1 MKKYLLI
8 FLMLFLSVSTFV
20 QVNAEEEV
28 VRGLVMSNIDE
39 TWKESCNKLT
49 VFFNSDI
56 KSVTLTINPGVT
68 VESLNVIVYD
78 KSSNIIFKPPKINI
92 YNRGTI
98 TSISVSVR
106 KNTTVTENE
115 GTMGVLENDGQVT
128 VSGGEV
134 TTLNNHSSGTA
145 TVAGGTIT
153 RLNNYG
159 QVTVSGGEVETL
171 ENSTETLGGTGGTV
185 TVTGGEI
192 TTLNNGSNSKGTI
205 GGAVTISGGIVTTVN
220 NNTKDNT
227 EGGKTIYASVTVNGG
242 TVTKVNNSNSTLILN
257 GKGVV
262 TTVAGASS
270 GTANIYSGTVTNKID
285 GFTGKINIDGG
296 SLNGGIDNICGQVTV
311 RGGTVESLGVNVEKG
326 TINIGGGTVKNLH
339 NKAYIISGCIKSLN
353 IGDKDN
359 NKGEVVV
366 KKGIIVEL
374 NSITIN
380 NKKLNDASL
389 TSEITSRISFQSGA
403 TAANTIVTCKG
414 EDKTLFDILSSKF
427 KNNATIL
434 YTGKG
439 QTTMQS
445 TTDSVFEISDTTITI
460 PDGVNIK
467 KMKLSDRS
475 GKTREKVTIFNH
487 GQIENY
493 LEVNGRTDAVIN
505 NMLDEGGVTEKALK
519 NVNRIGAINIKSGY
533 SGNNTSATV
542 YCESGSGYNSIGS
555 INSNSGAGT
564 FRFCNGTSVK
574 GTISGHSASTVFEG
588 SSSFEGNASIGT
600 INFNSSGTFNM
611 TSGTLSDLVSSGE
624 GTAIVDGGRITG
636 TLSNAKGTVEIKK
649 GTVTTLNS
657 NSTNEVKVNGG
668 EVTTFNNNSSGKLT
682 IGNGTVTALN
692 NNVNGEVIISNG
704 TITTFNNNSGKVT
717 ISNGKI
723 TAFNNDSG
731 EVATSAGKI
740 IAFNNFSKTKTVTIG
755 GGTVTTFNG
764 NAGSK
769 VSFTGGTIT
778 NLTLKSGSTAEISN
792 KDTIINELIGE
803 SGSEVIVNK
812 PFAVNEGNIDKLKF
826 NTGGEIIINAGIMI
840 VLNEVQY
847 TNNGKGESIT
857 VDKVNTYVN
866 IKNPEGGQVNAMIC
880 CKKSDVY
887 EVFKKYNNNKS
898 KEDKVKFTL
907 LGFCTD
913 STTAGGFKDIEEKD
927 KEDDCISI
935 GIYVPSGTIVSL
947 NEKVFSAAVVAK
959 GGVLQIVDD
968 LTSFEEVV
976 SEGDTIISAGVVG
989 NLTVKS
995 GGSVKVSGG
1004 KVTNIVVEKNGN
1016 LNISSRNSN
1025 VLGDMDVKGNV
1036 DFNGGRVKLNE
1047 THRDGC
1053 TCIHSGG
1060 RCKCC
1065 CDSCKGTGECAT
1077 CNNKK
1082 TCTACNGTG
1091 TCADCNGT
1099 KQCKDCNGQVNGC
1112 ETCAGTGTCTA
1123 CNGTGTC
1130 ADCNGTKQCKACK
1143 GDGKCKNCG
1152 DCECSVL
1159 GECLNNTIKIGLG
1172 GTMNVNSGNIEV
1184 PIKIYGG
1191 ELAINGGRIS
1201 NHILID
1207 NEDGTDDP
1215 TGLKKKGKLTISS
1228 CQLGMSTSSLDIRNG
1243 EVTIENSTIDLKKD
1257 NSLILSK
1264 ANSKLNLKNV
1274 NINSEGTAV
1283 IVENGD
1289 LSVDGSTNEI
1299 KARNIGISVNGG
1311 RAEINGGT
1319 INGAR
1324 TGMEYRAGLLDVK
1337 GGTMKNC
1344 TTGIYQMKGTP
1355 VLENGEYKAGLIIE
1369 NVEICDCGAGIDVYK
1384 GECIIYRG
1392 NIKRCSAGV
1401 VSRKESKINFKDPK
1415 ELNKNQNSN
1424 NTEGEKS
1431 VKATFNINS
1440 CCIGII
1446 IEERTQAEYKD
1457 TVAERPGTAGSNI
1470 IQIDEGA
1477 NVSMKNYMSGVEI
1490 YYLDGK
1496 KFNPGSTG
1504 GRITFNKY
1512 LDINGQQKGCDY
1524 IIILKD
1530 SEKNLETDIDNYYGV
1545 KEANVYFRYMKA

>member
-20 QVNAEEEV
+20 PANAEEEV
-28 VRGLVMSNIDE
+28 VRELSMLNIDE
-39 TWKESCNKLT
+39 TWRESCDKLT
-49 VFFNSDI
+49 VTFTPFNR
-56 KSVTLTINPGVT
+56 SVTLTIDTGVT
-68 VESLNVIVYD
+68 VGSLNIIVG
-78 KSSNIIFKPPKINI
+78 KSSILKYKINI
-92 YNRGTI
+92 HNRGTI
-98 TSISVSVR
+98 TSISVSVK
-106 KNTTVTENE
+106 KNKIVTENE
-115 GTMGVLENDGQVT
+115 GTMGILYNGGQVT
-128 VSGGEV
+128 VSGGKV
-134 TTLNNHSSGTA
+134 TTLNNYSSGTA

-153 RLNNYG
+153 GLNNNG
-159 QVTVSGGEVETL
+159 EVTVSGGKVTTLNNYSSGTATVSEKGEVKTL

-205 GGAVTISGGIVTTVN
+205 GGAVTISGGTVTTVN
-220 NNTKDNT
+220 NNTENNNG
-227 EGGKTIYASVTVNGG
+227 GGKTIYASVTVNGG

-270 GTANIYSGTVTNKID
+270 GTVNIYSGTVTNKID

-311 RGGTVESLGVNVEKG
+311 RGGTVESLGVNGEKG

-339 NKAYIISGCIKSLN
+339 NEAYIIGGCIKSLN
-353 IGDKDN
+353 IGDKDSN
-359 NKGEVVV
+359 NKGKVVV
-366 KKGIIVEL
+366 KKGIMVEL

-380 NKKLNDASL
+380 NKKLNDTSL

-414 EDKTLFDILSSKF
+414 EDKTLFDVLSSKF

-445 TTDSVFEISDTTITI
+445 ITDSVFETSDTTITI

-493 LEVNGRTDAVIN
+493 LEINGRTDAVIN

-519 NVNRIGAINIKSGY
+519 DVNRIGAINIKSGY

-588 SSSFEGNASIGT
+588 SSSFDGNASIGT

-624 GTAIVDGGRITG
+624 GTAIVDGGSITG

-649 GTVTTLNS
+649 GTVTTL
-657 NSTNEVKVNGG
+657 
-668 EVTTFNNNSSGKLT
+668 NNNSSGKLT

-717 ISNGKI
+717 ISNGTI
-723 TAFNNDSG
+723 TTFNNDSG
-731 EVATSAGKI
+731 EVATSAGEI
-740 IAFNNFSKTKTVTIG
+740 ITFNNSSKTKTVTIG

-764 NAGSK
+764 NSGSK
-769 VSFTGGTIT
+769 ISFTGGTIT
-778 NLTLKSGSTAEISN
+778 DLTLKSGSTAEISN
-792 KDTIINELIGE
+792 EDTIINKLIGE

-812 PFAVNEGNIDKLKF
+812 PFAVNEGDIDKLKF
-826 NTGGEIIINAGIMI
+826 NTGGKIIINAGIMI

-880 CKKSDVY
+880 CKKSDIY
-887 EVFKKYNNNKS
+887 EVLKKYNIGKADE
-898 KEDKVKFTL
+898 KKVKFTL

-913 STTAGGFKDIEEKD
+913 SATAGGLKDIEEKD

-947 NEKVFSAAVVAK
+947 NEKVFPAAVVAK

-968 LTSFEEVV
+968 LTSFKEVV
-976 SEGDTIISAGVVG
+976 SEGNTIISAGVVG

-1025 VLGDMDVKGNV
+1025 VLGDMDVRGNV

-1047 THRDGC
+1047 KHRDRC
-1053 TCIHSGG
+1053 TCSHVGK
-1060 RCKCC
+1060 CKCC
-1065 CDSCKGTGECAT
+1065 CDSCKGTGECAD
-1077 CNNKK
+1077 CQ
-1082 TCTACNGTG
+1082 GTG
-1091 TCADCNGT
+1091 
-1099 KQCKDCNGQVNGC
+1099 KCKDCNGQGGGC
-1112 ETCAGTGTCTA
+1112 TTCTA
-1123 CNGTGTC
+1123 NPGKCTTCNGDGV
-1130 ADCNGTKQCKACK
+1130 CKK
-1143 GDGKCKNCG
+1143 CG

-1159 GECLNNTIKIGLG
+1159 GECRNNTIKISLG

-1191 ELAINGGRIS
+1191 NLTINGGRIG

-1207 NEDGTDDP
+1207 NEDATDDP
-1215 TGLKKKGKLTISS
+1215 TGLKKKGELTISS
-1228 CQLGMSTSSLDIRNG
+1228 CQLSMSTSSLDIRNG

-1344 TTGIYQMKGTP
+1344 TTGIYQMEGTP
-1355 VLENGEYKAGLIIE
+1355 VLEGNEYKAGLIIE

-1457 TVAERPGTAGSNI
+1457 TAAKRPGTAGSHI

-1490 YYLDGK
+1490 YYLNGE

-1504 GRITFNKY
+1504 GRITFNRY

-1524 IIILKD
+1524 IIILKND
-1530 SEKNLETDIDNYYGV
+1530 EKDLETNITGHYGV